1 MPKAFAELLDP
12 FERDNRQTNFYALSR
27 KPLEIEQ
34 ECLNSLTQREGTF
47 CTEDDFPKIDFEKP
61 LNKSIL
67 SKDLEKI
74 VDKDC
79 LLLSLLSQL
88 TFADKMQPVTTK
100 SQDVT
105 RIGHVRARGSSQ
117 LLRGCPKSTRQGKQQ
132 GERSQLED
140 MNIK

>member
-12 FERDNRQTNFYALSR
+12 FERDDRQPTFHALSQ
-27 KPLEIEQ
+27 KPLEIELG
-34 ECLNSLTQREGTF
+34 CLNCSTGTLTQREGTF

-79 LLLSLLSQL
+79 LLLSVFSQL
-88 TFADKMQPVTTK
+88 TFADKMQQVQT
-100 SQDVT
+100 
-105 RIGHVRARGSSQ
+105 
-117 LLRGCPKSTRQGKQQ
+117 
-132 GERSQLED
+132 
-140 MNIK
+140 